1 MVKYIIKRFLMMIPI
16 ILVVAIIIFTLMSF
30 VPGDPATIQ
39 ASGQVLTEEQLD
51 AIRESMGLN
60 EPFFQRLL
68 TYLKDVFLHLDFGIS
83 YQSGSP
89 VGPELL
95 TRFWTT
101 FRIAVIGMV
110 LMVLIGVPI
119 GIRSAVKA
127 NSVED
132 RLSMFIT
139 LIGNSMPL
147 FWLALM
153 LALLFSLKLKWLP
166 SYGSDNWKCF
176 VLPCVC
182 VALEGMAGIARQ
194 TRSSML
200 EVIRSDY
207 ITTAWSKGLPARKVI
222 YGHALSNALI
232 PIITVIGSQFG
243 RLIGGVVVVETIFSI
258 RGLSVYLL
266 NGINSRDYPV
276 VQGCLIVIAFLF
288 SMVMLIAD
296 LVYTCIDPRIKA
308 RYVRIKPESGGD
320 DAKHANADA

>member
-1 MVKYIIKRFLMMIPI
+1 MVKYIIKRLLMMIPI
-16 ILVVAIIIFTLMSF
+16 ILAVAIIIFTLMSF

-60 EPFFQRLL
+60 EPFLQRLV
-68 TYLKDVFLHLDFGIS
+68 TYLKNVFLHLDFGVS
-83 YQSGSP
+83 YQTGSA
-89 VGPELL
+89 VGPEIL

-110 LMVLIGVPI
+110 LMVVIGIPI

-127 NSVED
+127 NTLED
-132 RLSMFIT
+132 RMSMFIT

-207 ITTAWSKGLPARKVI
+207 ITTAWSKGLPSRKVI
-222 YGHALSNALI
+222 YGHALPNALI

-296 LVYTCIDPRIKA
+296 LVYTFIDPRIKA
-308 RYVRIKPESGGD
+308 RYVKIKKESGED
-320 DAKHANADA
+320 DAKHANTGA